1 MDYKIVWTRT
11 AREDLR
17 ELTEFISRDKPSAAL
32 KLGNAILAD
41 VDQLQQFPLMGRVVP
56 ERDEPTIREIIHRP
70 CRVVYRVREG
80 RKLVEVLRVWHA
92 ARGEPQLPPAAG

>member
-1 MDYKIVWTRT
+1 MDFKVVWTRT

-17 ELTEFISRDKPSAAL
+17 ELVEFISRDKPSAAL
-32 KLGNAILAD
+32 NLGNAILSD
-41 VDQLQQFPLMGRVVP
+41 VDQLQRFPLMGRAVP

-70 CRVVYRVREG
+70 CRIVYRVRED

-92 ARGEPQLPPAAG
+92 ARGEPKLPTTT